1 MAAMWGNIS
10 YWKETFNCKQVIG
23 DGLLYMSCCVLCA
36 SWFNC
41 CLRQTG
47 TRVNLMMRT
56 KVKQY
61 SS

>member
-1 MAAMWGNIS
+1 MAVMWGNIS
-10 YWKETFNCKQVIG
+10 YQKETFICKQVIG

-41 CLRQTG
+41 LRQTG
-47 TRVNLMMRT
+47 TRVNLMMRA

-61 SS
+61 QS